1 MCRVASVSMC
11 FFYMCWHFTRLV
23 QTRRK
28 PNRTIFWEENFRVH
42 IKTWSIICATMTRN
56 CSPRSWC
63 KESPGLQPSQKR
75 RWMERKS
82 GKCKGSSTYSFTLR
96 RSGFQKTSSA
106 SLSSLLYPPDQ
117 WIEIPSGLHAIAV
130 VMGHV
135 RCGQGTSPSC
145 TRKGKHGKHHLGTTH
160 WTLAHRIADW
170 MHTGSLVLNKLQR
183 YLWGHW
189 MVKHAKLEC
198 HPNIKLRHLK
208 TIFFSDQSVSWHCLK
223 ASVSQPPGSCAKVV
237 NLVQPHLL

>member
-1 MCRVASVSMC
+1 MCRVASVS
-11 FFYMCWHFTRLV
+11 MCWHFTRLV

-63 KESPGLQPSQKR
+63 KGTPRLQPKR
-75 RWMERKS
+75 GDEW
-82 GKCKGSSTYSFTLR
+82 R
-96 RSGFQKTSSA
+96 RSLANAQAQAHTHSHCEGGGFQKTSSA

-145 TRKGKHGKHHLGTTH
+145 TRQGKHGKHHIWL
-160 WTLAHRIADW
+160 
-170 MHTGSLVLNKLQR
+170 HTEP
-183 YLWGHW
+183 W
-189 MVKHAKLEC
+189 HAELLIEC
-198 HPNIKLRHLK
+198 
-208 TIFFSDQSVSWHCLK
+208 TQEV
-223 ASVSQPPGSCAKVV
+223 
-237 NLVQPHLL
+237 